1 MTGQPEDMP
10 PERPGLRLGFLV
22 NTVAA
27 LLSIGLVVG
36 AGVWAYR
43 LVMRDVTGVP
53 VVQAMQGATRI
64 EPESAGG
71 EVADN
76 IGLTVNSVLAEGGA
90 APPEDTL
97 VLAPPQPQLTEEDLE
112 VQPQAEAGEMPA
124 PGAAT
129 PATDVAPETD
139 DAPEA
144 EVAEA
149 EAAETEAAEA
159 EAATGPAE
167 PEVAEA
173 PLTAEQ
179 ILELADQIA
188 DAAAPLEPLSEGNDA
203 PPEVSVTGADSSAE
217 GLTRIPASVPGISRS
232 LRPQLRPEAPAAAA
246 AAAEAASPAP
256 QAGAPVEVTT
266 AAIPVGTSLVQ
277 LGAFESAEI
286 AASEWDRISG
296 RFGDYMADKE
306 RIIQQAESG
315 GRRFFRLRALGFADI
330 SDARRFCAALEAEGA
345 ECIPVMVR

>member
-1 MTGQPEDMP
+1 
-10 PERPGLRLGFLV
+10 
-22 NTVAA
+22 
-27 LLSIGLVVG
+27 
-36 AGVWAYR
+36 
-43 LVMRDVTGVP
+43 
-53 VVQAMQGATRI
+53 
-64 EPESAGG
+64 
-71 EVADN
+71 
-76 IGLTVNSVLAEGGA
+76 
-90 APPEDTL
+90 
-97 VLAPPQPQLTEEDLE
+97 
-112 VQPQAEAGEMPA
+112 MPA

-129 PATDVAPETD
+129 PATDAAPETD

-149 EAAETEAAEA
+149 EATETEATET

-232 LRPQLRPEAPAAAA
+232 LRPQLRPEAPVAAA

-296 RFGDYMADKE
+296 RFSDFMADKE
-306 RIIQQAESG
+306 RVIQQAESG
-315 GRRFFRLRALGFADI
+315 GRRSSACARWALPI
-330 SDARRFCAALEAEGA
+330 SAMPAASARRWRPRAPSASPSWSASPCPAPRSLARPGPVWGPTSAAFSARRTPGA
-345 ECIPVMVR
+345 SSCLPAMSRRRTSCGG